1 MKKVWAIFLMAICL
15 LSFVTG
21 CSQSNDANDSN
32 GGEKCLQHA
41 GDLVCVNCGLN
52 YYDELKLLITSNGR
66 QGGTAGSIVYDG
78 EKNGNVSTYVIYD
91 ASDSDI
97 VISVENNLVGLGTQ
111 NFLITIPHPSN
122 GDAIKDCKY
131 TWIFAAAGNDVT
143 SIGLLNAKTFS
154 TYTSSLNETVYNGN
168 SAVIDSNRRLCATYA
183 KDGINYALIP
193 LLKLGTK
200 GLTVANF
207 GFINF

>member
-52 YYDELKLLITSNGR
+52 YYDEPKLLITSNGR

-78 EKNGNVSTYVIYD
+78 E
-91 ASDSDI
+91 I